1 MTTGLDLVE
10 QMIRVAAGEKLGF
23 TQEQVRRDGWAI
35 ECRINAEDP
44 SRNFLPST
52 GRLVRY
58 RPPDPEPGAV
68 RVDTGVVE
76 GDEISIHYDSMIAKL
91 IAHGRTRDEAIGR
104 MHQALDAFVIR
115 GVASNLAF
123 QSALTRNP
131 RFLAGDLH
139 TGLIAE
145 DYTEGLDPSSVDHD
159 DPLLLAAVAAYAR
172 RRYIERASA
181 VTGQL
186 EGHARRVGADW
197 VVLAGD
203 ARYEL
208 SVTLEPGGCT
218 VVHEGERHALRTDW
232 KLGDLLLRGEW
243 DGRRIVAQ
251 VERIGLRYRVLHNG
265 VQFDALVM
273 TSRAA
278 ELLALMP
285 KKSAPDLSK
294 FLLSPM
300 PGLLA
305 ELTVEVGRKVHAG
318 ETLAII
324 EAMKMRNALKA
335 DHDRVVAEIL
345 AEPGASLAVDQ
356 PILRF
361 E

>member
-1 MTTGLDLVE
+1 
-10 QMIRVAAGEKLGF
+10 MIRVAAGERLGF

-44 SRNFLPST
+44 VHNFLPST
-52 GRLVRY
+52 GRLVRFQ
-58 RPPDPEPGAV
+58 PPDAEAGAV

-76 GDEISIHYDSMIAKL
+76 GDEISMHYDSMIAKL
-91 IAHGRTRDEAIGR
+91 ITHGRTRAEAIGR
-104 MHQALDAFVIR
+104 MHEALNAFVIR

-131 RFLAGDLH
+131 RFVAGAID

-145 DYTEGLDPSSVDHD
+145 EYADGFQPSSLIHD
-159 DPLLLAAVAAYAR
+159 DPLLLATVAAYVR

-181 VTGQL
+181 VSGQL
-186 EGHARRVGADW
+186 DGHPRRVGDDW
-197 VVLAGD
+197 IVLTDD

-208 SVTLEPGGCT
+208 SLALEVGGCA
-218 VVHEGERHALRTDW
+218 VVHDGERHQLRTDW
-232 KLGDLLLRGEW
+232 KLGELLLRGVW
-243 DGRRIVAQ
+243 NGREIGVQ
-251 VERIGLRYRVLHNG
+251 VERIGLKFRVMHWG
-265 VQFDALVM
+265 SRFDAFVM
-273 TSRAA
+273 TPRAA

-285 KKSAPDLSK
+285 HKPPPDLSK

-300 PGLLA
+300 PGLLTD
-305 ELTVEVGRKVHAG
+305 LTVQLGQQVRAG
-318 ETLAII
+318 ETLAVI
-324 EAMKMRNALKA
+324 EAMKMRNILKA
-335 DHDRVVAEIL
+335 GHDCTVAEIL
-345 AEPGASLAVDQ
+345 ADPGASLSVDQ